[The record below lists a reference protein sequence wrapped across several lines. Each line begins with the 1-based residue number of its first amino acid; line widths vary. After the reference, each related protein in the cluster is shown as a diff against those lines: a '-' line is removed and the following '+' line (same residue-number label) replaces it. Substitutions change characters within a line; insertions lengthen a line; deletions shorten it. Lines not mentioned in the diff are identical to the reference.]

1 MKKRVLALL
10 LIVCG
15 VNVASAVVIENEVAI
30 VDAIM
35 PPLTSFPIAVK
46 SDESLYSESELS
58 ELFEHGHYLRKGD
71 SKIFNLEQRHPN
83 WTKLFRELGGKSDAT
98 LIYSTDSYI
107 SGEYELCNI
116 RVRDLQTHYRLR
128 NDPDYPVEEDGLIY
142 IDEYGAE
149 IIYPSTFSVY
159 VSIGSGSEFGEGTIH
174 FSKEGTTY
182 KNRMLDCVLRY
193 GQHYHGANHPHSIFH
208 AIAFFSDETFL
219 IQRCIHQYTDVVDIK
234 RRFIVDTMLC
244 KMTEEGVAVLNTMR
258 HYEE

>member
-10 LIVCG
+10 LVALS
-15 VNVASAVVIENEVAI
+15 VNMASAVVIENEVTI
-30 VDAIM
+30 VDAMM

-58 ELFEHGHYLRKGD
+58 ELFEDGRYLRNGD
-71 SKIFNLEQRHPN
+71 NKIFDLEQRHPN
-83 WTKLFRELGGKSDAT
+83 WTKLFRELEGKSDAT
-98 LIYSTDSYI
+98 LIYGTDGFVG
-107 SGEYELCNI
+107 GEYELCSV
-116 RVRDLQTHYRLR
+116 RVRDLQTHYRLL
-128 NDPDYPVEEDGLIY
+128 NDPNYPVEENGMIE

-159 VSIGSGSEFGEGTIH
+159 VSIGTGSEFGEGTIH

-182 KNRMLDCVLRY
+182 KNKMLYCVLRY
-193 GQHYHGANHPHSIFH
+193 GQRYHGADHPHSVFH

-244 KMTEEGVAVLNTMR
+244 KMTEEGAVVLNTMR